1 VYLATETPHSFYE
14 ANAMKSLM
22 WALATIFV
30 AIINMQSVRAQSFEL
45 QFPITCGPSE
55 NFVTNLK
62 NQYDE
67 EMIMMAG
74 SLNEKGETLYHSLW
88 INAETRT
95 WTFVVA
101 NVERKTS
108 CVLGSGDGM
117 NMVYPSSGNPT

>member
-1 VYLATETPHSFYE
+1 
-14 ANAMKSLM
+14 MKPLM

-45 QFPITCGPSE
+45 EFPITCGSSE

-62 NQYDE
+62 NQYGKE
-67 EMIMMAG
+67 LIMMAG
-74 SLNEKGETLYHSLW
+74 SLNEKDETLYHSLW

-108 CVLGSGDGM
+108 CVLATGDGM